1 MNSLAADGYY
11 SLSMTQVGLAALL
24 LLVNVAL
31 SIGLQLGL
39 TRSLL
44 IASTRMTVQL
54 LLVGLILEWVFALS
68 SPVPVLGIALVMAT
82 LAGITAAG
90 RTRLRFAGIYWD
102 SLLSVMGAAMV
113 VTGAALA
120 GIVQVDP
127 WYNPQYLIPM
137 LGMVLG
143 NILNGINLGL
153 DRFTTSLFDRSALI
167 DSRLALGATR
177 WEAARTEIREALN
190 TALTPAIN
198 SMLVM
203 GLVSLPGMMT
213 GQILAGAAPVDAVR
227 YQIVI
232 IFMITSAAALG
243 SLGAILL
250 AYRRLFNARHPLLK
264 HRLVKR

>member
-1 MNSLAADGYY
+1 MADAYHPLG
-11 SLSMTQVGLAALL
+11 MAQVGLAALL

-31 SIGLQLGL
+31 SIGLRLGL

-44 IASTRMTVQL
+44 VASVRMTVQL
-54 LLVGLILEWVFALS
+54 LLVGLILEWVFALR
-68 SPVPVLGIALVMAT
+68 SPLPVLGIALLMAT
-82 LAGITAAG
+82 LAGVTAAG

-102 SLLSVMGAAMV
+102 SLISVMGAAMV

-153 DRFTTSLFDRSALI
+153 DRFTSTLFDRSALI
-167 DSRLALGATR
+167 ETRLSLGASR
-177 WEAARTEIREALN
+177 WEAARTEIREALR

-203 GLVSLPGMMT
+203 GVVSLPGMMT
-213 GQILAGAAPVDAVR
+213 GQILAGAAPADAVR

-232 IFMITSAAALG
+232 VFMITSAAALG
-243 SLGAILL
+243 SLCAILL
-250 AYRRLFNARHPLLK
+250 AYRRLFNTRHQFLK
-264 HRLVKR
+264 HLLVKR

>member
-143 NILNGINLGL
+143 
-153 DRFTTSLFDRSALI
+153 
-167 DSRLALGATR
+167 
-177 WEAARTEIREALN
+177 ARTAC
-190 TALTPAIN
+190 
-198 SMLVM
+198 
-203 GLVSLPGMMT
+203 
-213 GQILAGAAPVDAVR
+213 
-227 YQIVI
+227 
-232 IFMITSAAALG
+232 
-243 SLGAILL
+243 
-250 AYRRLFNARHPLLK
+250 RLFPATCRFRFSVPRCCRKACGCLAS
-264 HRLVKR
+264 RRW